1 MNVIFS
7 DSLES
12 AFTQAGYVYPKVN
25 GAAFERFSTNGKSS
39 DRAGWVMMFPDGT
52 GAVFGDWRSGETYT
66 WQISRDSQP
75 SRDEIKEIR
84 RKADLAK
91 KAAEEERESQYAEA
105 ATEAARILGDAE
117 LAESHPYLSSKSIQP
132 NGSFKIG
139 NSLVIPVYGPKGI
152 QSLQS
157 IDQFGN
163 KKFMPGG
170 KMNGGFFVIGKDTE
184 QIIICEGFS
193 TGASIHQATGNQVYV
208 AFNAGNIEKVARH
221 VRSVTDKR
229 IVIAADDDC
238 DSDKNVGLEAAKQA
252 SKAIGATYVL
262 PLIDGKP
269 NSVKTDFNDLFIEHG
284 ADSVSACFSQS
295 VTEDSHGYMSGD
307 SLGLQKRI
315 GWLVKDVLPKKGLC
329 VVWGAPGSGK
339 SFAMLDLAMA
349 VARGI
354 PKYHGKRIK
363 KGVVV
368 YIAMEGNL
376 RDRVEAYKKRNQ
388 LHEGDLQNLLV
399 KHSTVDFRNSE
410 SVACEILSIKAALGG
425 RKLAM
430 IVIDTLNRAMV
441 GGNENSS
448 DDMGMVIQGFKMVED
463 YFKTLVAPIHHCG
476 KDQDRG
482 MRGHS
487 SLLGA
492 ADAEISINR
501 NGDDPIRTFKVGKQ
515 KDGQDHYDLFNFRL
529 DVVELGK
536 TSDWDEDAEPD
547 EIDKSCVIS
556 PTEDK
561 PSEKSDRVRKNQT
574 IFDAAMNSVLE
585 RTGDRQKEVVRNEY
599 YARHPSTNQDAKR
612 KAFNRDWERWFNST
626 TKSINMEM

>member
-12 AFTQAGYVYPKVN
+12 AFAQAGYTYPQVN
-25 GAAFERFSTNGKSS
+25 GANFERFSTNGKAS

-66 WQISRDSQP
+66 WQMSRENQP
-75 SRDEIKEIR
+75 SHDEIKEIR
-84 RKADLAK
+84 RKAEVAK
-91 KAAEEERESQYAEA
+91 KAAEQAREQQYAEA
-105 ATEAARILGDAE
+105 AEEAAKILGNAE
-117 LAESHPYLSSKSIQP
+117 LAESHPYLKSKSINP
-132 NGSFKIG
+132 NRAYKIG
-139 NSLVIPVYGPKGI
+139 NTLVIPVYGPKGI

-170 KMNGGFFVIGKDTE
+170 KMNGGFFAIGEPTD

-208 AFNAGNIEKVARH
+208 AFNAGNLEKVAKY
-221 VRSVTDKR
+221 VRGITDKR

-238 DSDKNVGLEAAKQA
+238 DSDKNIGLEAAKQA

-269 NSVKTDFNDLFIEHG
+269 NSVKTDFNDLYIEHG
-284 ADSVSACFSQS
+284 SDAVKTCFTTS

-307 SLGLQKRI
+307 ALGLQKRV
-315 GWLVKDVLPKKGLC
+315 GWLIKDVLPKKGLC

-339 SFAMLDLAMA
+339 SFAMLDVAMA
-349 VARGI
+349 VARGL

-388 LHEGDLQNLLV
+388 LHEGDLKNLLV
-399 KHSTVDFRNSE
+399 KHSTVDFRSVE
-410 SVACEILSIKAALGG
+410 SVASEILSIKAALGG

-476 KDQDRG
+476 KDQERG

-536 TSDWDEDAEPD
+536 TAEWDEDAEPD
-547 EIDKSCVIS
+547 EIDRSCVIVQ
-556 PTEDK
+556 TDDK
-561 PSEKSDRVRKNQT
+561 PAEKTERFRKNQSV
-574 IFDAAMNSVLE
+574 FEKAMNNVLE
-585 RTGDRQKEVVRNEY
+585 RTGDRSKELLKNEY
-599 YARHPSTNQDAKR
+599 YALHPATNPESKR
-612 KAFNRDWERWFNST
+612 KAFSRDWERWISCT
-626 TKSINMEM
+626 TKAINMDE

>member
-7 DSLES
+7 ETLES
-12 AFTQAGYVYPKVN
+12 AFVQAGYTYPSVN
-25 GAAFERFSTNGKSS
+25 GAIFERFSTNGKAS

-52 GAVFGDWRSGETYT
+52 GAVFGDWRTGETYT
-66 WQISRDSQP
+66 WQMSRDHQP
-75 SRDEIKEIR
+75 SHDEIKEIR
-84 RKADLAK
+84 RKAEAAK
-91 KAAEEERESQYAEA
+91 KAAELEREQQYAEA
-105 ATEAARILGDAE
+105 AVEAARILGDAE
-117 LAESHPYLSSKSIQP
+117 IAENHQYLKSKGIEP
-132 NGSFKIG
+132 NGTYKIG
-139 NSLVIPVYGPKGI
+139 NSLLIPVYGPKGI

-170 KMNGGFFVIGKDTE
+170 KMNGGFFTIGQETD

-208 AFNAGNIEKVARH
+208 AFNAGNLEKVAKH

-238 DSDKNVGLEAAKQA
+238 DSDKNVGLEAAKHA
-252 SKAIGATYVL
+252 SKAIGATYVM

-269 NSVKTDFNDLFIEHG
+269 NSVKTDFNDLFVEHG
-284 ADSVSACFSQS
+284 ADAVKSCFTTLT
-295 VTEDSHGYMSGD
+295 TEDSHGYITGD
-307 SLGLQKRI
+307 ALGNQKRV

-339 SFAMLDLAMA
+339 SFAMLDLALA
-349 VARGI
+349 IARGL

-363 KGVVV
+363 NGVVV

-376 RDRVEAYKKRNQ
+376 RDRVEAYKRKNG
-388 LHEGDLQNLLV
+388 LHDGDLKNILI
-399 KHSTVDFRNSE
+399 KHSSVDFRSVE
-410 SVACEILSIKAALGG
+410 SVASEILSIKSALAG
-425 RKLAM
+425 RRIAM
-430 IVIDTLNRAMV
+430 VVIDTLNRAMA

-476 KDQDRG
+476 KDQERG

-529 DVVELGK
+529 GVVELGK
-536 TSDWDEDAEPD
+536 TSEWDEDAEPD
-547 EIDKSCVIS
+547 EVDISCVIE

-561 PSEKSDRVRKNQT
+561 PVENRERTRKNQT
-574 IFDAAMNSVLE
+574 IFDASMQTVLE
-585 RTGDRQKEVVRNEY
+585 RTGERSKEDVRAEY
-599 YARHPSTNQDAKR
+599 YARHPAENSESKR
-612 KAFNRDWERWFNST
+612 KAFNRDWERWMNVTMKAINSET
-626 TKSINMEM
+626 

>member
-12 AFTQAGYVYPKVN
+12 AFVQAGYTYPQVN
-25 GAAFERFSTNGKSS
+25 GANFERFSTNGKAS

-66 WQISRDSQP
+66 WQMSRENQP
-75 SRDEIKEIR
+75 SHDEIKEIR
-84 RKADLAK
+84 RKAEVAK
-91 KAAEEERESQYAEA
+91 KAAEQAREQQYSEA
-105 ATEAARILGDAE
+105 AEEAAKILGGAE
-117 LAESHPYLSSKSIQP
+117 PADTHAYLRSKSINP
-132 NGSFKIG
+132 NGAYKIG
-139 NSLVIPVYGPKGI
+139 NTLVIPVYGPKGI

-170 KMNGGFFVIGKDTE
+170 KMNGGFFAIGEQTE
-184 QIIICEGFS
+184 QIVICEGFS

-208 AFNAGNIEKVARH
+208 AFNAGNLEKVAKY
-221 VRSVTDKR
+221 VRGITDKR

-238 DSDKNVGLEAAKQA
+238 DSDKNIGLEAAKQA

-262 PLIDGKP
+262 PLVDGKP
-269 NSVKTDFNDLFIEHG
+269 NSVKTDFNDLYIEHG
-284 ADSVSACFSQS
+284 PDSVKTCFTAS

-307 SLGLQKRI
+307 ALGLQKRV
-315 GWLVKDVLPKKGLC
+315 GWLIKDVLPKKGLC

-339 SFAMLDLAMA
+339 SFAMLDVAMA
-349 VARGI
+349 VARGL

-376 RDRVEAYKKRNQ
+376 RDRVEAYKKRNE
-388 LHEGDLQNLLV
+388 LHEGDLKNLLV
-399 KHSTVDFRNSE
+399 KHSTVDFRSVE
-410 SVACEILSIKAALGG
+410 SVASEILSIKAALGG

-476 KDQDRG
+476 KDQERG

-536 TSDWDEDAEPD
+536 TADWDVDAEQD
-547 EIDKSCVIS
+547 EVDRSCVIV

-561 PSEKSDRVRKNQT
+561 PAEKTERFRKNQT
-574 IFDAAMNSVLE
+574 VFDKAMNNVLE
-585 RTGDRQKEVVRNEY
+585 RTGDRQKELVRNEY
-599 YARHPSTNQDAKR
+599 YALHPSTNPEAKR
-612 KAFNRDWERWFNST
+612 KAFSRDWDRWLNTT
-626 TKSINMEM
+626 TKAINMDE